1 MAIDKLT
8 PRYLNKDSDERLV
21 KNVEMTDALNLRIS
35 TEDDGDGIVIKNAY
49 GNVAKGFN
57 IAPASGTSKVV
68 GSVSHEQLGVI
79 IFFIYNLIRCFFR
92 NNLWMNR
99 SVYISF
105 NLLIRLGFVCMS
117 AS

>member
-79 IFFIYNLIRCFFR
+79 IFFIYNSNNNKLINCK
-92 NNLWMNR
+92 
-99 SVYISF
+99 II
-105 NLLIRLGFVCMS
+105 LITKKEKANV
-117 AS
+117 